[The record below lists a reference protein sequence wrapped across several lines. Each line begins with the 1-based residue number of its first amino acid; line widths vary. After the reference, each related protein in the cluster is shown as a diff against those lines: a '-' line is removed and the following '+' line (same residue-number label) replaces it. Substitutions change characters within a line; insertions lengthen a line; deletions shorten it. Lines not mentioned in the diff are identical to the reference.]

1 MVGYYDQPCRTV
13 SEGRSARVSQEA
25 FEYGCRNLGDVSDQ
39 QHEYNIQFVSSVRG
53 VVDLDLDVVVVVT
66 DDVVVSE
73 TYANRLDISNHTNMR
88 IRK

>member
-1 MVGYYDQPCRTV
+1 MYVICIVTHAHIA
-13 SEGRSARVSQEA
+13 S
-25 FEYGCRNLGDVSDQ
+25 L
-39 QHEYNIQFVSSVRG
+39 HEYNIQFVSSVRG
-53 VVDLDLDVVVVVT
+53 VVDLDLDVVVVVVT